1 MTQTAPK
8 APGLGATQD
17 EHLEAL
23 SKYEWGWHDTDT
35 AGASAQRGLSED
47 VVRNIS
53 GLKSEP
59 EWMLDLRLKGLKLFD
74 KKRRPTSAST
84 PRTWASSSGP

>member
-23 SKYEWGWHDTDT
+23 STYEWGWHDSDE
-35 AGASAQRGLSED
+35 AGASAKRGLSED
-47 VVRNIS
+47 VVNYIS
-53 GLKSEP
+53 DMKDE
-59 EWMLDLRLKGLKLFD
+59 
-74 KKRRPTSAST
+74 
-84 PRTWASSSGP
+84 